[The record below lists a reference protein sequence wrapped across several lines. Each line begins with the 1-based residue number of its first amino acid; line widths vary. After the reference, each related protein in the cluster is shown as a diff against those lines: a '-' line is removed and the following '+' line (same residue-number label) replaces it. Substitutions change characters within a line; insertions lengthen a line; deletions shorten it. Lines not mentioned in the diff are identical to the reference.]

1 MGAQLWSWK
10 LRGRLGFLR
19 CVAATW
25 RLTQVV
31 LCFFLLCS
39 IFLVVARRRA
49 PVEDGRFDVYRRCVS
64 IGAAVGAFED
74 PKGPPPADQLSG
86 AVALRLRVSITVSG
100 SASLAEELV
109 KNSETFCQL
118 ADSAAVER
126 RASAPEAR
134 GPHFGHAIHA
144 RGCSS
149 GEVSA
154 AKSSTASPLAAEALL
169 LDSSSESSGKESSS
183 FSPAPGKVVNAVDE
197 RRSSNAPSFSSS
209 LSSPDRGKRH
219 LPSVRSALLGL
230 IALVVPAAI
239 IGFVVWCIYRRTR
252 YMRKV
257 KDLRLNGARRPGE
270 VDDKEMGNAVR
281 GGDWLHFN
289 AAITGITGIGANRSR
304 FSISAPSATA
314 GVCTSDI
321 FDPIGQQAAEARQRK
336 RARRVTVAAAEAAGN
351 PRNRGGS
358 GNLASPL
365 GDNCSAAESEMWSND
380 EEGDANGSSLN
391 SAIDGGSFRRADDP
405 AQIFATTLV
414 LSGTGNSGAGVS
426 LGISPSLSGDALPSP
441 KITVAPPLSRNPEY
455 FNETARV
462 LLGRYTSESEVGGLQ
477 MPPSEVPDGGG
488 AGSQSVWPVAGN
500 EGGSS
505 KAVLEKPSTAFE
517 QILSSAVAP
526 LQVGVEFHQRGDN
539 ADSGKVMD
547 GAGEPK
553 GLAAPAPRPLA
564 QAEKRPG
571 EEVFEGAEDEEEEHA
586 FHDDEV

>member
-1 MGAQLWSWK
+1 MGAQLSSWK

-25 RLTQVV
+25 RLALVI
-31 LCFFLLCS
+31 LCFLLLRS
-39 IFLVVARRRA
+39 ISLVVARRRA
-49 PVEDGRFDVYRRCVS
+49 PVKNGRFDVYRRCIS
-64 IGAAVGAFED
+64 IGAAVGAVEG
-74 PKGPPPADQLSG
+74 PQGPPPAGHISG
-86 AVALRLRVSITVSG
+86 AVSLRRRVSITVSG
-100 SASLAEELV
+100 TASQAEELV
-109 KNSETFCQL
+109 KNSETFFQV
-118 ADSAAVER
+118 AYSAAVER
-126 RASAPEAR
+126 RASAPVIR
-134 GPHFGHAIHA
+134 GPRSGHAIHA

-154 AKSSTASPLAAEALL
+154 AKSSSWSPSAAEVSL
-169 LDSSSESSGKESSS
+169 LDSSSETSEKDSSS
-183 FSPAPGKVVNAVDE
+183 FSPAPGKVLNAVDE

-209 LSSPDRGKRH
+209 LSSPGRGKGR
-219 LPSVRSALLGL
+219 LPSIRRALLGL

-252 YMRKV
+252 YVRKV
-257 KDLRLNGARRPGE
+257 KDLRLNGTRRPGE

-281 GGDWLHFN
+281 GGDWLHLE

-314 GVCTSDI
+314 GGCTSDI

-336 RARRVTVAAAEAAGN
+336 RARRVTVAAAEAAGSL
-351 PRNRGGS
+351 RNRGGS

-365 GDNCSAAESEMWSND
+365 GESCSAAELEMWSSD
-380 EEGDANGSSLN
+380 EERDANGSSLN
-391 SAIDGGSFRRADDP
+391 SAIDGCSFRGAGDP

-426 LGISPSLSGDALPSP
+426 LGISPSLSGGALPSP
-441 KITVAPPLSRNPEY
+441 KTTVVPPLSRNPEY

-462 LLGRYTSESEVGGLQ
+462 LLGRYTSESEVGGPQ

-488 AGSQSVWPVAGN
+488 AGSQSMWPVAGN

-505 KAVLEKPSTAFE
+505 KAVLEKPRMAFE

-539 ADSGKVMD
+539 ADSGKVTD

-571 EEVFEGAEDEEEEHA
+571 EEVFEGADDEEEEHA
-586 FHDDEV
+586 FHDEV